1 MQNACKKQSIVINP
15 IFLCKMHAISL
26 NELDYE
32 I

>member
-1 MQNACKKQSIVINP
+1 MQNACKKQSIVINL
-15 IFLCKMHAISL
+15 IIYSKIHAISL